1 MKPLMVVVALFLVG
15 GAMSSVWA
23 QDTPQQN
30 QQQPEII
37 DLGATEVKIKVETP
51 QVQLYT
57 KRIKPEFDEIKLDRS
72 FRKELLG
79 EDEKINLK
87 QRPESSEYV
96 RIDIENLLKSLR

>member
-1 MKPLMVVVALFLVG
+1 MKTLMMVALFLMG
-15 GAMSSVWA
+15 GVMSSVWA